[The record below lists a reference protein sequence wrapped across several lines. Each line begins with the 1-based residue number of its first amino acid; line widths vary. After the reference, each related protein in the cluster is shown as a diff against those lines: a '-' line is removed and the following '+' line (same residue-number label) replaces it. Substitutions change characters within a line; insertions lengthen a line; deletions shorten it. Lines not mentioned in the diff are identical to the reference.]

1 MPGKTKNAEITSDQR
16 VFLPELLVSFA
27 CDKCG
32 ECCSTWEIPVD
43 RDAYDRA
50 VAALGNYAAARLR
63 IADADSHFGYA
74 RLELIDGR
82 CAFKDG
88 NLCGIHRDH
97 GDEALFP
104 ECRKFPRIMF
114 RSPMALHC
122 TASFAC
128 RKTLESLARPGHLR
142 MVHVTAEDVA
152 FSPELCDTYVEGP
165 PCLCRGRAMTWPALF
180 ALEHGF
186 LEIAR
191 DSQRAIELRILT
203 MIELARNLEHEN
215 EAPLGKAT
223 VDRELLAARVDGFA
237 ELSNRFLLAGAD
249 ADAQIEF
256 ILSMIGRRLESG
268 IRCGWAPAP
277 LDAAFCR
284 WSGLSGDERR
294 GRFLDDYRRLY
305 MTAGDDVLN
314 VLENYMICRV
324 SGNPDFVLLDVQAGL
339 AAVAA
344 LLTLARAVAV
354 ALAAAAKSSITPR
367 IMLDSIRAVDTAFF
381 HLPDFAERV
390 KKRGADPAALLIV
403 TPA

>member
-1 MPGKTKNAEITSDQR
+1 MLDETTNAKVTSDQR
-16 VFLPELLVSFA
+16 IFLPELLASFE
-27 CDKCG
+27 CDMCG
-32 ECCSTWEIPVD
+32 ECCSAWEIPVD

-50 VAALGNYAAARLR
+50 LAELGDEAAAHLK
-63 IADADSHFGYA
+63 ITDAGSHFGYA
-74 RLELIDGR
+74 RLELADGR
-82 CAFKDG
+82 CAFQDG

-97 GDEALFP
+97 GDELLFP

-128 RKTLESLARPGHLR
+128 RKTLEALAQPDRVR
-142 MVHVTAEDVA
+142 IVHVTTESVA
-152 FSPELCDTYVEGP
+152 FPPELCDTSVEGP

-191 DSQRAIELRILT
+191 NGQRSIEQRLLA
-203 MIELARNLEHEN
+203 MIELARNLERED
-215 EAPLGKAT
+215 ETPLGQPT

-237 ELSNRFLLAGAD
+237 ELSNRFLLAGTDVD
-249 ADAQIEF
+249 AHIEF
-256 ILSMIGRRLESG
+256 VLSMIGRRLEAG
-268 IRCGWAPAP
+268 LRCGWALAP
-277 LDAAFCR
+277 LDAAFSR
-284 WSGLSGDERR
+284 WHALTEGLRR
-294 GRFLDDYRRLY
+294 KRFLDDFRRLY
-305 MTAGDDVLN
+305 MPAGDDVLN
-314 VLENYMICRV
+314 ILENYMICRI
-324 SGNPDFVLLDVQAGL
+324 SGNPDFALLDVQAGL

-354 ALAAAAKSSITPR
+354 ALAATANSPVTQR

-381 HLPDFAERV
+381 HLPDFAEIV
-390 KKRGADPAALLIV
+390 KKRGADPATLLIV